1 LKSRKQYIIIFFA
14 VLFAE
19 IASTYLRF
27 NFMIA
32 IVWSIFIVT
41 SIQTYGGQFVGITEL
56 SDKRKAFGASL
67 LTTIILTGL
76 MKAFHI

>member
-1 LKSRKQYIIIFFA
+1 
-14 VLFAE
+14 
-19 IASTYLRF
+19 
-27 NFMIA
+27 MIA